1 MSDCIVVNDELYVI
15 YPTYPT
21 YPTDGKFTLDAKY
34 CSRSTYHLKK
44 GNYFFLN
51 DDGKLV
57 DSDENVEDRIAYKI
71 GKLEGNY
78 YCFDNEIFDL
88 EHKFRIDGSLIDKL
102 KHKHFVKYPSNLSI
116 LKKIDSLITEDFY
129 ILPDDTT
136 NEEVSSISWTEYN
149 NLVASFPTTTTVK
162 HYINKLVAEKIE
174 GFFKLKKRYDDD
186 LEKYLKKTNRITSSN
201 TLFTQELDY
210 QITQAEIRK
219 FTYALNLLKLILEQE
234 IISEKEWQNN
244 ILDILLLIYPQ
255 YQIVIDEVGLSN
267 RRRVDFILVDFFNN
281 IDIVEIKTPEKR
293 LLKKSKYRDHYVP
306 SHELTGTAMQ
316 IEYYLRELHENSSSN
331 RQKIKR
337 KLSDKGFDSE
347 VKINNVKG
355 IIIMGRTNEFNL
367 EQQET
372 YRIMKNQYSNIINII
387 SYDELLE
394 MLERILNRFT
404 KTGISN
410 K

>member
-15 YPTYPT
+15 YPA
-21 YPTDGKFTLDAKY
+21 YPTDGKFTLDAEY

-57 DSDENVEDRIAYKI
+57 DSNENVEDRIAYKI

-88 EHKFRIDGSLIDKL
+88 KHKFRIDGSLIDKL

-116 LKKIDSLITEDFY
+116 LKKIDSLINEDFY

-201 TLFTQELDY
+201 TLFSQELDY

-219 FTYALNLLKLILEQE
+219 FTYALNLLKLILKEK

-316 IEYYLRELHENSSSN
+316 IEYYLRELHENSRSN
-331 RQKIKR
+331 RGKIKR

-387 SYDELLE
+387 SYDELLD

>member
-15 YPTYPT
+15 YPT

-293 LLKKSKYRDHYVP
+293 LLKKSKYRDRYVP

>member
-15 YPTYPT
+15 YPA
-21 YPTDGKFTLDAKY
+21 YPTDGKFTLDAEY

-57 DSDENVEDRIAYKI
+57 DSNENVEDRIAYKI

-88 EHKFRIDGSLIDKL
+88 KHKFRIDGSLIDKL

-116 LKKIDSLITEDFY
+116 LKKIDSLINEDFY

-201 TLFTQELDY
+201 TLFSQELDY

-219 FTYALNLLKLILEQE
+219 FTYALNLLKLL
-234 IISEKEWQNN
+234 
-244 ILDILLLIYPQ
+244 
-255 YQIVIDEVGLSN
+255 
-267 RRRVDFILVDFFNN
+267 
-281 IDIVEIKTPEKR
+281 
-293 LLKKSKYRDHYVP
+293 
-306 SHELTGTAMQ
+306 
-316 IEYYLRELHENSSSN
+316 
-331 RQKIKR
+331 
-337 KLSDKGFDSE
+337 
-347 VKINNVKG
+347 
-355 IIIMGRTNEFNL
+355 
-367 EQQET
+367 
-372 YRIMKNQYSNIINII
+372 
-387 SYDELLE
+387 
-394 MLERILNRFT
+394 
-404 KTGISN
+404 
-410 K
+410 

>member
-1 MSDCIVVNDELYVI
+1 ML
-15 YPTYPT
+15 
-21 YPTDGKFTLDAKY
+21 
-34 CSRSTYHLKK
+34 HL
-44 GNYFFLN
+44 FLQF
-51 DDGKLV
+51 
-57 DSDENVEDRIAYKI
+57 I
-71 GKLEGNY
+71 
-78 YCFDNEIFDL
+78 
-88 EHKFRIDGSLIDKL
+88 
-102 KHKHFVKYPSNLSI
+102 
-116 LKKIDSLITEDFY
+116 
-129 ILPDDTT
+129 
-136 NEEVSSISWTEYN
+136 
-149 NLVASFPTTTTVK
+149 
-162 HYINKLVAEKIE
+162 
-174 GFFKLKKRYDDD
+174 KLKKRYDDD